1 MDEERFNVLRAAFGN
16 DGNADELTLNEFR
29 SLSAADATDLI
40 KRIKNY
46 RVKAELEG
54 LRGNTILTFIIYS
67 L

>member
-1 MDEERFNVLRAAFGN
+1 MNQERFNVIRADFGN
-16 DGNADELTLNEFR
+16 DGNADELTLNEFC

-54 LRGNTILTFIIYS
+54 LRGNTMLTFILY
-67 L
+67 LM